1 MFTLCLFVHCS
12 KKNPGRVAP
21 GFSLIQSPLCSH
33 QFSGVIGFIF
43 FLELTAA
50 VLAVVFQDPLRDWI
64 SDFFLANVK
73 AYREDIDL
81 QNLIDSLQR
90 LVRLCVCVCVY
101 LFCGG
106 LCRPAGR
113 KGNMLASDPER
124 LSCLFQPFLLFDCIF
139 FC

>member
-1 MFTLCLFVHCS
+1 MVAACLSAAVKPQIFL
-12 KKNPGRVAP
+12 PGDLTKSYLISCGPGVPGSARVAP
-21 GFSLIQSPLCSH
+21 GCSLIQSPLCSH

-90 LVRLCVCVCVY
+90 LVRQGCCVCACVCVH
-101 LFCGG
+101 
-106 LCRPAGR
+106 LCQDSVLYYVGQQ
-113 KGNMLASDPER
+113 PER
-124 LSCLFQPFLLFDCIF
+124 
-139 FC
+139 